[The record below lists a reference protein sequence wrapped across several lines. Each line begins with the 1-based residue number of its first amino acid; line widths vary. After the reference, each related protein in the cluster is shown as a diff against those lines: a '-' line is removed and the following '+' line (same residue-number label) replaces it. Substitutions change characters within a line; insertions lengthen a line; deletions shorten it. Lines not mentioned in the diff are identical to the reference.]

1 MNVQTGSRWHATVI
15 NGFRRLIVTSCDT
28 AMSTVSTLSYSC
40 TEYLIYTAL
49 KRRYRPNV
57 MQAFESKSE
66 MDLKTTYSYWFIKF
80 ENKVIMLKLNQP
92 F

>member
-66 MDLKTTYSYWFIKF
+66 MDFFFGKRNGL
-80 ENKVIMLKLNQP
+80 ENDLLILVH
-92 F
+92 